1 MGRILE
7 VMFGA
12 WLLLGLVSGVSAQGV
27 VNYPPASGYM
37 VYIPPS
43 YPAPEAFGSQYV
55 ETFPSFAGSFG
66 STGAYA
72 VQPGVPYA
80 TQTRPAAAARVRGRN
95 HRATRTSSQPPAPL
109 CDAVA
114 PRPALLARLV
124 HDPQLRARQPL
135 SKLWLRLWART
146 LWFQFLHGL
155 LQGFLVGVLILVL
168 AECALAP
175 RVAKFSRHPA
185 NNAVDLKTWFL
196 DRPSGM
202 VFRFI
207 VPMPG

>member
-27 VNYPPASGYM
+27 VNYPPASGYF

-66 STGAYA
+66 STGADA

-95 HRATRTSSQPPAPL
+95 HRATRTSSQPPAPYATQL
-109 CDAVA
+109 
-114 PRPALLARLV
+114 
-124 HDPQLRARQPL
+124 PQGQLYWPDSYMTPNYTPVSRYQSYGSGYGRGPYG
-135 SKLWLRLWART
+135 SNFYT
-146 LWFQFLHGL
+146 GYY
-155 LQGFLVGVLILVL
+155 QGFLLGY
-168 AECALAP
+168 
-175 RVAKFSRHPA
+175 
-185 NNAVDLKTWFL
+185 
-196 DRPSGM
+196 
-202 VFRFI
+202 
-207 VPMPG
+207 

>member
-1 MGRILE
+1 MGRTLE

-27 VNYPPASGYM
+27 VNYPPASGYF

-80 TQTRPAAAARVRGRN
+80 TETRPAAAARVRGRN
-95 HRATRTSSQPPAPL
+95 HRATRTSSQPPAPYATQL
-109 CDAVA
+109 
-114 PRPALLARLV
+114 
-124 HDPQLRARQPL
+124 PQGQLYWPDSYMTPNYTPVSRYQSYGSGYGRGPYG
-135 SKLWLRLWART
+135 SNFYT
-146 LWFQFLHGL
+146 GYY
-155 LQGFLVGVLILVL
+155 QGFLLGY
-168 AECALAP
+168 
-175 RVAKFSRHPA
+175 
-185 NNAVDLKTWFL
+185 
-196 DRPSGM
+196 
-202 VFRFI
+202 
-207 VPMPG
+207 